1 MQSGDL
7 GDPPHSNTIGL
18 DGRQCGQVVNPSAVI
33 LPCGQRLHLQ
43 HGPIDLI
50 IGADG
55 DRQAAFAAATD
66 RFAGVLQELADELS
80 ELRLALRPDVP
91 KPQGHIAR
99 RMDNATRP
107 FCEDTFVTRMA
118 AVAGS
123 VADTVL
129 EAMKNAELSRAYV
142 NNGGDIAVHLTQ
154 GQSFTLAMS
163 GHDGGELGRIT
174 IQHDDPIRGIATSGR
189 HGRSHSLGIADS
201 VTVLAHNAASADVAA
216 TLIANAVDLPGH
228 PAITRVPASTLD
240 ESSDL
245 GDLPVVTGLGQ
256 LTQSEARHALS
267 YGRACSDS
275 YIQRNLVSGAALF
288 LQDQSETTCPAQLS
302 LTQRTSH
309 HA

>member
-1 MQSGDL
+1 MG
-7 GDPPHSNTIGL
+7 
-18 DGRQCGQVVNPSAVI
+18 PSAVI

-55 DRQAAFAAATD
+55 DRQAAFTAATD
-66 RFAGVLQELADELS
+66 RFASVLQELADELP
-80 ELRLALRPDVP
+80 ELRLAMRADVP
-91 KPQGHIAR
+91 KPQGHIAG
-99 RMDNATRP
+99 RMDDAVRP
-107 FCEDTFVTRMA
+107 FCDETFVTRMA

-129 EAMKNAELSRAYV
+129 EAMKTTELSRAYV

-163 GHDGGELGRIT
+163 GHDGRELGRIT

-201 VTVLAHNAASADVAA
+201 VTVLARNAASADVAA

-228 PAITRVPASTLD
+228 PAITRVAASTLD
-240 ESSDL
+240 ETSDL
-245 GDLPVVTGLGQ
+245 GDLPVVTGVGPLS
-256 LTQSEARHALS
+256 LRDVRHALS
-267 YGRACSDS
+267 YGRARSDR
-275 YIQRNLVSGAALF
+275 YIQRNLVSGVAIF

-302 LTQRTSH
+302 LTQRTPH